1 MRVPVTTRGTASVA
15 PGLDFVL
22 PLKLGETPKVQRVHT
37 VDCGKR
43 MMYYLLRCRSIPR
56 VYVDLYVAMMVMAAR
71 NADLLPM
78 EVARSTFLNI
88 NRAKLM
94 RSVQRA
100 PAPPDGRTSEN
111 VRLQTQKKRK
121 RRKRWLLC
129 GRVGTTASRPC
140 DLLAQRRSP
149 LRPARPQWR
158 ARVAWARGPQQEL
171 LSASSECKRA
181 ARIQDLTNSGW
192 IVCHSLLRRGTR
204 QRSLRLRCNQS

>member
-22 PLKLGETPKVQRVHT
+22 PLKLGETPKVQWAHT

-43 MMYYLLRCRSIPR
+43 MMYDLLRCRNIPR

-111 VRLQTQKKRK
+111 VRLQTQGQQQADHATCWRSGD
-121 RRKRWLLC
+121 RRCDQRGLSGGRAWL
-129 GRVGTTASRPC
+129 G
-140 DLLAQRRSP
+140 
-149 LRPARPQWR
+149 
-158 ARVAWARGPQQEL
+158 
-171 LSASSECKRA
+171 RA
-181 ARIQDLTNSGW
+181 ARSRSCSAQVRNANG
-192 IVCHSLLRRGTR
+192 LRASRA
-204 QRSLRLRCNQS
+204 